1 MNIQADNMQFPFAK
15 GALEGLDNHAS
26 HDWNRE
32 QIDAMHMQFVTQWRQ
47 SMSTLVPAEIKI
59 LAGDMAL
66 KTYEEFVL
74 EAPSFADIQIFEI
87 DALQTLCAWN
97 FDNRWVSAAV
107 DCLFGGAG
115 KIPVRERSGKLTH
128 IELGIRQRLLETLAT
143 AYEAAWQTVYPI
155 RLQTLRQEQQLSS
168 VRLTSHKDVVLHAQF
183 AIHFNLLELRVDLCL
198 PKRALDWQTPSASNT
213 SGETSTAT
221 ETSGQ
226 PPGWSRSLQHQL
238 YAKPVES
245 VAVLCE
251 KELSVAQL
259 LSLSLGQVL
268 PIDLSSPV
276 RLMVDGV
283 NLLSGRYGVRNGHY
297 ALKVEHMTTP
307 SVAPPK
313 EDFEGATEGQYLGNL
328 DIPAQAQSDLAS
340 AAQAMSQLDHQ
351 IQKSE
356 GEL

>member
-1 MNIQADNMQFPFAK
+1 MNTNPDNMQFPFAK
-15 GALEGLDNHAS
+15 EALEGLDTQVS
-26 HDWNRE
+26 QDWNRE
-32 QIDAMHMQFVTQWRQ
+32 QLDAMHMQFVGQWRQ

-59 LAGDMAL
+59 LAGDMEM
-66 KTYEEFVL
+66 KTYEAFVL
-74 EAPSFADIQIFEI
+74 EAPSFADIQVFEI
-87 DALQTLCAWN
+87 DALQTLCAWS
-97 FDNRWVSAAV
+97 FDARWVTAAV

-115 KIPVRERSGKLTH
+115 IIPIKERSGKLTH
-128 IELGIRQRLLETLAT
+128 IELGIRQRLLATMAT
-143 AYEAAWQTVYPI
+143 AYEAAWQAAYPI

-168 VRLTSHKDVVLHAQF
+168 LRLTSHKDVVLHAQF

-198 PKRALDWQTPSASNT
+198 PKRALDWQTPNASAKT
-213 SGETSTAT
+213 S

-226 PPGWSRSLQHQL
+226 PAGWSRSLQHQL

-268 PIDLSSPV
+268 PIDLSAPV

-283 NLLSGRYGVRNGHY
+283 NMLSGRYGVRNGHY
-297 ALKVEHMTTP
+297 ALKVEHMNQ
-307 SVAPPK
+307 PPVQHT
-313 EDFEGATEGQYLGNL
+313 EDFEGATAGQYLGNL
-328 DIPAQAQSDLAS
+328 DMPAQAQSDLAN
-340 AAQAMSQLDHQ
+340 AAKALSQLDQQ

-356 GEL
+356 GDV

>member
-1 MNIQADNMQFPFAK
+1 MNTNPDNMQFPFAK
-15 GALEGLDNHAS
+15 EALEGLDTQVS
-26 HDWNRE
+26 QDWNRE
-32 QIDAMHMQFVTQWRQ
+32 QLDAMHMQFVAHWRQ

-59 LAGDMAL
+59 LAGDMEM
-66 KTYEEFVL
+66 KTYEAFVL
-74 EAPSFADIQIFEI
+74 EAPSFADIQVFEI
-87 DALQTLCAWN
+87 DALQTLCAWS
-97 FDNRWVSAAV
+97 FDSRWVAAAV

-115 KIPVRERSGKLTH
+115 IIPIKERTGKPTH
-128 IELGIRQRLLETLAT
+128 IELGIRQRLLATMAT
-143 AYEAAWQTVYPI
+143 AYEAAWQAAYPI

-168 VRLTSHKDVVLHAQF
+168 LRLTSHKDVVLHAQF

-198 PKRALDWQTPSASNT
+198 PKRALDWQTPNASAKT
-213 SGETSTAT
+213 S

-226 PPGWSRSLQHQL
+226 PAGWSRSLQHQL

-268 PIDLSSPV
+268 PIDLSAPV

-283 NLLSGRYGVRNGHY
+283 NMLSGRYGVRNGHY
-297 ALKVEHMTTP
+297 ALKVEHMNQ
-307 SVAPPK
+307 PPLQHT
-313 EDFEGATEGQYLGNL
+313 EDFEGATAGQYLGSL
-328 DIPAQAQSDLAS
+328 DMPAQAQSDLAN
-340 AAQAMSQLDHQ
+340 AAMALSQLDQQ

-356 GEL
+356 GDV

>member
-1 MNIQADNMQFPFAK
+1 MNTNPDNMQFPFAK
-15 GALEGLDNHAS
+15 EALEGLDTQVS
-26 HDWNRE
+26 QDWNRE
-32 QIDAMHMQFVTQWRQ
+32 QLDAMHMQFVAHWRQ

-59 LAGDMAL
+59 LAGDMEL
-66 KTYEEFVL
+66 KTYEAFVL
-74 EAPSFADIQIFEI
+74 EAPSFADIQVFEI
-87 DALQTLCAWN
+87 DALQTLCAWS
-97 FDNRWVSAAV
+97 FDSRWVAAAV

-115 KIPVRERSGKLTH
+115 IIPIKERTGKLTH

-143 AYEAAWQTVYPI
+143 AYEAAWQTAYPI

-168 VRLTSHKDVVLHAQF
+168 LRLTSHKDVVLHAQF

-198 PKRALDWQTPSASNT
+198 PKRALDWQTPSASAKA
-213 SGETSTAT
+213 S

-226 PPGWSRSLQHQL
+226 PAGWSRSLQHQL

-268 PIDLSSPV
+268 PIDLSAPV

-283 NLLSGRYGVRNGHY
+283 NMLSGRYGVRNGHY
-297 ALKVEHMTTP
+297 ALKVEHMNQ
-307 SVAPPK
+307 PPLQHT
-313 EDFEGATEGQYLGNL
+313 EDFEGATSGQYLGSL
-328 DIPAQAQSDLAS
+328 DMPPQAQSDLAN
-340 AAQAMSQLDHQ
+340 AAKALSQLDQQ

-356 GEL
+356 GDK

>member
-1 MNIQADNMQFPFAK
+1 MNTNPDNMQFPFAK
-15 GALEGLDNHAS
+15 EALEGLDTQVS
-26 HDWNRE
+26 QDWNRE
-32 QIDAMHMQFVTQWRQ
+32 QLDAMHMQFVAQWRQ
-47 SMSTLVPAEIKI
+47 SMSTLVPAEVKI
-59 LAGDMAL
+59 LAGNMEM
-66 KTYEEFVL
+66 KTYEAFVL
-74 EAPSFADIQIFEI
+74 EAPSFADIQVFEI
-87 DALQTLCAWN
+87 DALQTLCAWS
-97 FDNRWVSAAV
+97 FDSRWVAAAV

-115 KIPVRERSGKLTH
+115 IIPIKERTGKLTH

-143 AYEAAWQTVYPI
+143 AYEAAWQTAYPI

-168 VRLTSHKDVVLHAQF
+168 LRLTSHKDVVLHAQF

-198 PKRALDWQTPSASNT
+198 PKRALDWQTPSASAKA
-213 SGETSTAT
+213 S

-226 PPGWSRSLQHQL
+226 PAGWSRSLQHQL

-268 PIDLSSPV
+268 PIDLSAPV

-283 NLLSGRYGVRNGHY
+283 NMLSGRYGVRNGHY
-297 ALKVEHMTTP
+297 ALKVEHMNQ
-307 SVAPPK
+307 PPLQHT
-313 EDFEGATEGQYLGNL
+313 EDFEGATSGQYLGSL
-328 DIPAQAQSDLAS
+328 DMPPQAQSDLAN
-340 AAQAMSQLDHQ
+340 AAKALSQLDQQ

-356 GEL
+356 GDV

>member
-1 MNIQADNMQFPFAK
+1 MNTNPDNMQFPFAK
-15 GALEGLDNHAS
+15 EVLEGLDTQVS
-26 HDWNRE
+26 QDWNRE
-32 QIDAMHMQFVTQWRQ
+32 QIDAMHMQFVAQWRQ
-47 SMSTLVPAEIKI
+47 SLSTLVPAEVKI

-66 KTYEEFVL
+66 KTYEAFVL
-74 EAPSFADIQIFEI
+74 EAPSFADIQVFEI
-87 DALQTLCAWN
+87 DALQTLCAWS
-97 FDNRWVSAAV
+97 FDTRWVAAAV

-115 KIPVRERSGKLTH
+115 IIPIRERSGKLTH
-128 IELGIRQRLLETLAT
+128 IELGIRQRLLETMAT
-143 AYEAAWQTVYPI
+143 AYEAAWQTAYPI

-168 VRLTSHKDVVLHAQF
+168 LRLTSHKDMVLHAQF

-198 PKRALDWQTPSASNT
+198 PKRALDWQTPSTSRNAS
-213 SGETSTAT
+213 

-226 PPGWSRSLQHQL
+226 PAGWSRSLQHQL

-268 PIDLSSPV
+268 PIDLSTPV

-283 NLLSGRYGVRNGHY
+283 NLLSGRYGVRNGSY
-297 ALKVEHMTTP
+297 ALKVEHMNEP
-307 SVAPPK
+307 PLPAPT
-313 EDFEGATEGQYLGNL
+313 EDFEGATSGQYLGSL
-328 DIPAQAQSDLAS
+328 DMPVQAQTDLAN
-340 AAQAMSQLDHQ
+340 AAKALSQLDQQ

-356 GEL
+356 SEGDV

>member
-1 MNIQADNMQFPFAK
+1 MNTNPDNMQFPFAK
-15 GALEGLDNHAS
+15 EALEGLDTQVS

-32 QIDAMHMQFVTQWRQ
+32 QLDAMHMQFVAQWRQ

-59 LAGDMAL
+59 LAGSMEM
-66 KTYEEFVL
+66 KTYEAFVL
-74 EAPSFADIQIFEI
+74 EAPSFADIQVFEI
-87 DALQTLCAWN
+87 DALQTLCAWS
-97 FDNRWVSAAV
+97 FDSRWVAAAV

-115 KIPVRERSGKLTH
+115 IIPIKERTGKLTH
-128 IELGIRQRLLETLAT
+128 IELGIRQRLLATLAT
-143 AYEAAWQTVYPI
+143 AYEAAWQAAYPI

-168 VRLTSHKDVVLHAQF
+168 LRLTSHKDVVLHAQF

-198 PKRALDWQTPSASNT
+198 PKRALDWQTPSVSAKSSEN
-213 SGETSTAT
+213 
-221 ETSGQ
+221 SGQ
-226 PPGWSRSLQHQL
+226 PAGWSRSLQHQL

-268 PIDLSSPV
+268 PIDLSAPV

-297 ALKVEHMTTP
+297 ALKVEHMNQ
-307 SVAPPK
+307 PPLQHT
-313 EDFEGATEGQYLGNL
+313 EDFEGATSGQYLGSL
-328 DIPAQAQSDLAS
+328 DMPPQAQTDLAN
-340 AAQAMSQLDHQ
+340 AAMALSQLDQQ

-356 GEL
+356 GDA

>member
-1 MNIQADNMQFPFAK
+1 MNTNPDNMQFPFAK
-15 GALEGLDNHAS
+15 DALEGLDPHVS

-32 QIDAMHMQFVTQWRQ
+32 QLDAMHMQFVAQWRQ
-47 SMSTLVPAEIKI
+47 SMSTLVPADIQI
-59 LAGDMAL
+59 LAGDMQL
-66 KTYEEFVL
+66 KTYEAFVL

-87 DALQTLCAWN
+87 DALQTLCAWS
-97 FDNRWVSAAV
+97 FDSRWVAAAV
-107 DCLFGGAG
+107 DCLFGGNG
-115 KIPVRERSGKLTH
+115 TIPVRERHGKLTH
-128 IELGIRQRLLETLAT
+128 IELGIRQRLLATMAT
-143 AYEAAWQTVYPI
+143 AYEAAWQAVYPI

-168 VRLTSHKDVVLHAQF
+168 LRLTSHKDVVLHAQF
-183 AIHFNLLELRVDLCL
+183 AVHFNLLELRVDLCL
-198 PKRALDWQTPSASNT
+198 PKRALDWQTPSASAQ
-213 SGETSTAT
+213 SSEAA
-221 ETSGQ
+221 GQ
-226 PPGWSRSLQHQL
+226 PAGWSRSLQHQL

-268 PIDLSSPV
+268 PIDLSAPV

-297 ALKVEHMTTP
+297 ALKVEHMN
-307 SVAPPK
+307 PPPLLPQMA
-313 EDFEGATEGQYLGNL
+313 DDEGATSGQYLGSL
-328 DIPAQAQSDLAS
+328 DIPAQAQTDLAN
-340 AAQAMSQLDHQ
+340 AAKAMSQLDHQ

>member
-1 MNIQADNMQFPFAK
+1 MNTNPDNMQFPFAK
-15 GALEGLDNHAS
+15 EALEGLDTQVS
-26 HDWNRE
+26 QDWNRE
-32 QIDAMHMQFVTQWRQ
+32 QLDAMHMQFVGQWRQ

-59 LAGDMAL
+59 LAGDMEL
-66 KTYEEFVL
+66 KTYEAFVL
-74 EAPSFADIQIFEI
+74 EAPSFADIQVFEI
-87 DALQTLCAWN
+87 DALQTLCAWS
-97 FDNRWVSAAV
+97 FDARWVTAAV

-115 KIPVRERSGKLTH
+115 IIPIKERSGKLTH
-128 IELGIRQRLLETLAT
+128 IELGIRQRLLATMAT
-143 AYEAAWQTVYPI
+143 AYEAAWQAAYPI

-168 VRLTSHKDVVLHAQF
+168 LRLTSHKDVVLHAQF

-198 PKRALDWQTPSASNT
+198 PKRALDWQTPSASAK
-213 SGETSTAT
+213 SS

-226 PPGWSRSLQHQL
+226 PAGWSRSLQHQL

-268 PIDLSSPV
+268 PIDLSAPV

-283 NLLSGRYGVRNGHY
+283 NMLSGRYGVRNGHY
-297 ALKVEHMTTP
+297 ALKVEHMNQ
-307 SVAPPK
+307 PPLQHT
-313 EDFEGATEGQYLGNL
+313 EDFEGATAGQYLGSL
-328 DIPAQAQSDLAS
+328 DMPAQAQSDLAN
-340 AAQAMSQLDHQ
+340 AAMALSQLDQQ

-356 GEL
+356 GDV

>member
-1 MNIQADNMQFPFAK
+1 MNTNPDNMQFPFAK
-15 GALEGLDNHAS
+15 EALEGLDTQVS
-26 HDWNRE
+26 QDWNRE
-32 QIDAMHMQFVTQWRQ
+32 QLDAMHMQFVGQWRQ

-59 LAGDMAL
+59 LAGDMEL
-66 KTYEEFVL
+66 KTYEAFVL
-74 EAPSFADIQIFEI
+74 EAPSFADIQVFEI
-87 DALQTLCAWN
+87 DALQTLCAWS
-97 FDNRWVSAAV
+97 FDARWVAAAV

-115 KIPVRERSGKLTH
+115 IIPIKERSGKLTH
-128 IELGIRQRLLETLAT
+128 IELGIRQRLLATMAT
-143 AYEAAWQTVYPI
+143 AYEAAWQAAYPI

-168 VRLTSHKDVVLHAQF
+168 LRLTSHKDVVLHAQF

-198 PKRALDWQTPSASNT
+198 PKRALDWQTPSASAK
-213 SGETSTAT
+213 SS

-226 PPGWSRSLQHQL
+226 PAGWSRSLQHQL

-268 PIDLSSPV
+268 PIDLSAPV

-283 NLLSGRYGVRNGHY
+283 NMLSGRYGVRNGHY
-297 ALKVEHMTTP
+297 ALKVEHMNQ
-307 SVAPPK
+307 PPLQHT
-313 EDFEGATEGQYLGNL
+313 EDFEGATAGQYLGSL
-328 DIPAQAQSDLAS
+328 DMPAQAQSDLAN
-340 AAQAMSQLDHQ
+340 AAMALSQLDQQ

-356 GEL
+356 GDV

>member
-1 MNIQADNMQFPFAK
+1 MNTDPDNMQFPFAK
-15 GALEGLDNHAS
+15 EALEGLDTQVS
-26 HDWNRE
+26 QDWNRE
-32 QIDAMHMQFVTQWRQ
+32 QLDAMHMQFVAQWRQ

-59 LAGDMAL
+59 LAGDMEM
-66 KTYEEFVL
+66 KTYEAFVL
-74 EAPSFADIQIFEI
+74 EAPSFADIQVFEI
-87 DALQTLCAWN
+87 DALQTLCAWS
-97 FDNRWVSAAV
+97 FDSRWVAAAV

-115 KIPVRERSGKLTH
+115 IIPIKERTGKLTH

-143 AYEAAWQTVYPI
+143 AYEAAWQTAYPI

-168 VRLTSHKDVVLHAQF
+168 LRLTSHKDVVLHAQF

-198 PKRALDWQTPSASNT
+198 PKRALDWQTPSASAKT
-213 SGETSTAT
+213 S

-226 PPGWSRSLQHQL
+226 PAGWSRSLQHQL

-268 PIDLSSPV
+268 PIDLTAPV

-283 NLLSGRYGVRNGHY
+283 NMLSGRYGVRNGHY
-297 ALKVEHMTTP
+297 ALKVEHMNQ
-307 SVAPPK
+307 PPLLHP
-313 EDFEGATEGQYLGNL
+313 EDFEGATSGQYLGSL
-328 DIPAQAQSDLAS
+328 DMPPQAKSDLAN
-340 AAQAMSQLDHQ
+340 AAKALSQLDQQ

-356 GEL
+356 GDV

>member
-1 MNIQADNMQFPFAK
+1 MNTNPDNMQFPFAK
-15 GALEGLDNHAS
+15 EALEGLDTQVS
-26 HDWNRE
+26 QDWNRE
-32 QIDAMHMQFVTQWRQ
+32 QLDAMHMQFVAHWRQ

-59 LAGDMAL
+59 LAGDMEL
-66 KTYEEFVL
+66 KTYEAFVL
-74 EAPSFADIQIFEI
+74 EAPSFADIQVFEI
-87 DALQTLCAWN
+87 DALQTLCAWS
-97 FDNRWVSAAV
+97 FDSRWVAAAV

-115 KIPVRERSGKLTH
+115 IIPIKERTGKLTH

-143 AYEAAWQTVYPI
+143 AYEAAWQTAYPI

-168 VRLTSHKDVVLHAQF
+168 LRLTSHKDVVLHAQF

-198 PKRALDWQTPSASNT
+198 PKRALDWQTPSASAKASEN
-213 SGETSTAT
+213 SA
-221 ETSGQ
+221 Q
-226 PPGWSRSLQHQL
+226 PAGWSRSLQHQL

-268 PIDLSSPV
+268 PIDLTAPV

-283 NLLSGRYGVRNGHY
+283 NMLSGRYGVRNGHY
-297 ALKVEHMTTP
+297 ALKVEHMNQ
-307 SVAPPK
+307 PPVQHT
-313 EDFEGATEGQYLGNL
+313 EDLEGATSSQYLGSL
-328 DIPAQAQSDLAS
+328 DMPAQAQSDLAN
-340 AAQAMSQLDHQ
+340 AAKALSQLDQQ

-356 GEL
+356 GDV

>member
-1 MNIQADNMQFPFAK
+1 MNNNPDNMQFPFAK
-15 GALEGLDNHAS
+15 GALEGLDTQVLQ
-26 HDWNRE
+26 DWNRE
-32 QIDAMHMQFVTQWRQ
+32 QLDAMHMQFVAQWRQ

-59 LAGDMAL
+59 LAGNMEM
-66 KTYEEFVL
+66 KTYEAFVL
-74 EAPSFADIQIFEI
+74 EAPSFADIQVFEI
-87 DALQTLCAWN
+87 DALQTLCAWS
-97 FDNRWVSAAV
+97 FDSRWVAAAV

-115 KIPVRERSGKLTH
+115 IIPIKERTGKLTH

-143 AYEAAWQTVYPI
+143 AYEAAWQTAYPI

-168 VRLTSHKDVVLHAQF
+168 LRLTSHKDTVLHAQF

-198 PKRALDWQTPSASNT
+198 PKRALDWQTPSVSAKSSEN
-213 SGETSTAT
+213 
-221 ETSGQ
+221 SGQ
-226 PPGWSRSLQHQL
+226 PAGWSRSLQHQL

-268 PIDLSSPV
+268 PIDLSAPV

-283 NLLSGRYGVRNGHY
+283 NMLSGRYGVRNGHY
-297 ALKVEHMTTP
+297 ALKVEHMNQ
-307 SVAPPK
+307 PPLLHP
-313 EDFEGATEGQYLGNL
+313 EDFEGATSGQYLGSL
-328 DIPAQAQSDLAS
+328 DMPAQAQSDLAN
-340 AAQAMSQLDHQ
+340 AAKALSQLDQQ

-356 GEL
+356 GDV

>member
-1 MNIQADNMQFPFAK
+1 MNTNPDNMQFPFAK
-15 GALEGLDNHAS
+15 EALEGLDTQVS

-32 QIDAMHMQFVTQWRQ
+32 QLDAMHMQFVAQWRQ

-59 LAGDMAL
+59 LAGNMEM
-66 KTYEEFVL
+66 KTYEAFVL
-74 EAPSFADIQIFEI
+74 EAPSFADIQVFEI
-87 DALQTLCAWN
+87 DALQTLCAWS
-97 FDNRWVSAAV
+97 FDTRWVAAAV

-115 KIPVRERSGKLTH
+115 IIPIRERSGKLTH
-128 IELGIRQRLLETLAT
+128 IELGIRQRLLETMAT
-143 AYEAAWQTVYPI
+143 AYEAAWQAAYPI

-168 VRLTSHKDVVLHAQF
+168 LRLTSHKDVVLHAQF

-198 PKRALDWQTPSASNT
+198 PKRALDWQTPNASAKT
-213 SGETSTAT
+213 S

-226 PPGWSRSLQHQL
+226 PAGWSRSLQHQL

-268 PIDLSSPV
+268 PIDLSAPV

-283 NLLSGRYGVRNGHY
+283 NMLSGRYGVRNGHY
-297 ALKVEHMTTP
+297 ALKVEHMNQ
-307 SVAPPK
+307 PPVQHT
-313 EDFEGATEGQYLGNL
+313 EDFEGATAGQYLGNL
-328 DIPAQAQSDLAS
+328 DMPAQAQSDLAN
-340 AAQAMSQLDHQ
+340 AAKALSQLDQQ

-356 GEL
+356 GDV

>member
-1 MNIQADNMQFPFAK
+1 MNTNPDNMQFPFAK
-15 GALEGLDNHAS
+15 EALEGLDTQVS
-26 HDWNRE
+26 QDWNRE
-32 QIDAMHMQFVTQWRQ
+32 QLDAMHMQFVGQWRQ

-59 LAGDMAL
+59 LAGDMEL
-66 KTYEEFVL
+66 KTYEAFVL
-74 EAPSFADIQIFEI
+74 EAPSFADIQVFEI
-87 DALQTLCAWN
+87 DALQTLCAWS
-97 FDNRWVSAAV
+97 FDARWVAAAV

-115 KIPVRERSGKLTH
+115 IIPIKERSGKLTH
-128 IELGIRQRLLETLAT
+128 IELGIRQRLLATMAT
-143 AYEAAWQTVYPI
+143 AYEAAWQAAYPI

-168 VRLTSHKDVVLHAQF
+168 LRLTSHKDVVLHAQF

-198 PKRALDWQTPSASNT
+198 PKRALDWQSPSASAK
-213 SGETSTAT
+213 SS

-226 PPGWSRSLQHQL
+226 PAGWSRSLQHQL

-268 PIDLSSPV
+268 PIDLSAPV

-283 NLLSGRYGVRNGHY
+283 NMLSGRYGVRNGHY
-297 ALKVEHMTTP
+297 ALKVEHMNQ
-307 SVAPPK
+307 PPLQHT
-313 EDFEGATEGQYLGNL
+313 EDFEGATAGQYLGSL
-328 DIPAQAQSDLAS
+328 DMPAQAQSDLAN
-340 AAQAMSQLDHQ
+340 AAMALSQLDQQ

-356 GEL
+356 GDV

>member
-1 MNIQADNMQFPFAK
+1 MNTNPDNMQFPFAK
-15 GALEGLDNHAS
+15 EALEGLDTQVS
-26 HDWNRE
+26 QDWNRE
-32 QIDAMHMQFVTQWRQ
+32 QLDAMHMQFVAQWRQ

-59 LAGDMAL
+59 LAGNMEM
-66 KTYEEFVL
+66 KTYEAFVL
-74 EAPSFADIQIFEI
+74 EAPSFADIQVFEI
-87 DALQTLCAWN
+87 DALQTLCAWS
-97 FDNRWVSAAV
+97 FDSRWVAAAV

-115 KIPVRERSGKLTH
+115 IIPIKERTGKLTH

-143 AYEAAWQTVYPI
+143 AYEAAWQTAYPI

-168 VRLTSHKDVVLHAQF
+168 LRLTSHKDTVLHAQF

-198 PKRALDWQTPSASNT
+198 PKRALDWQTPSASAK
-213 SGETSTAT
+213 SS

-226 PPGWSRSLQHQL
+226 PAGWSRSLQHQL

-268 PIDLSSPV
+268 PIDLSAPV

-283 NLLSGRYGVRNGHY
+283 NMLSGRYGVRNGHY
-297 ALKVEHMTTP
+297 ALKVEHMNQ
-307 SVAPPK
+307 PPLLHP
-313 EDFEGATEGQYLGNL
+313 EDFEGATSGQYLGSL
-328 DIPAQAQSDLAS
+328 DMPAQAQSDLAN
-340 AAQAMSQLDHQ
+340 AAKALSQLDQQ

-356 GEL
+356 GDV